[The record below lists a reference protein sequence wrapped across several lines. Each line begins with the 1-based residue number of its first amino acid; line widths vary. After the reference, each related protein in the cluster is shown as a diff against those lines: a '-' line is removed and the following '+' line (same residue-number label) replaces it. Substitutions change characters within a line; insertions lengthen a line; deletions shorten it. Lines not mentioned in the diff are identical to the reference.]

1 MRAVVQR
8 VSSASVYVDKK
19 QVSAIGPGLLVLVG
33 VCHEDREK
41 QAALLAK
48 KICQMRIFP
57 NELGKM
63 SHSILDLGY
72 ELLLV
77 SQFTLYGDVHS
88 GRRPD
93 FMEAAAPEKAESLF
107 DSVVKEC
114 RVLCAKEPKTGC
126 FGAKMEVQLVND
138 GPVTLWVDV
147 EP

>member
-8 VSSASVYVDKK
+8 VSSASVLVDKK
-19 QVSAIGPGLLVLVG
+19 EISSIGQGLLVLIG
-33 VCHEDREK
+33 ISREDSEK
-41 QAALLAK
+41 QALAMAK
-48 KICQMRIFP
+48 KICHLRIFT
-57 NELGKM
+57 NEEGKM
-63 SHSILDLGY
+63 AHSIIDLGY

-93 FMEAAAPEKAESLF
+93 FLQAAAPEKAESLF
-107 DSVVKEC
+107 DRVVTEC
-114 RVLCAKEPKTGC
+114 RVLCTKEPKTGS

-147 EP
+147 